1 MTVDGAE
8 DDDREIFSCKT
19 EDGNWN
25 DAKNIERF
33 DVAKKIGRSQVG
45 KAEFLGRA
53 VAKPKVFLQEDLA
66 SVLNK
71 QKSNMT
77 NIKEGGSGQ
86 FFLVPFSFINIMWI
100 HPRKLSYRRIFTKT
114 WSCYHQSLSS

>member
-25 DAKNIERF
+25 DAKNIGRF
-33 DVAKKIGRSQVG
+33 DVAKNIGSQVG

-53 VAKPKVFLQEDLA
+53 VAKPKVFLQEDLV
-66 SVLNK
+66 S
-71 QKSNMT
+71 
-77 NIKEGGSGQ
+77 I
-86 FFLVPFSFINIMWI
+86 FWFPF
-100 HPRKLSYRRIFTKT
+100 
-114 WSCYHQSLSS
+114 LSSI